1 MPVEP
6 RLDSLA
12 QRVAAFHITQS
23 RMKRAQVEVE
33 RAIARGE
40 IDERTQATYLSA
52 VRQYFEAFGREARE
66 HLRDVDRRLVHLN
79 QVQFNLNAE
88 RSVARKRIEATD
100 AVLHE
105 LGAMTDSPP

>member
-6 RLDSLA
+6 RLDALA
-12 QRVAAFHITQS
+12 QRVGAFHITQP
-23 RMKRAQVEVE
+23 RMKRAQAEIE

-40 IDERTQATYLSA
+40 IDERTRSTYLSA
-52 VRQYFEAFGREARE
+52 VRQYFEAFGREAHE